1 MKNVRLLQVCPCYF
15 SRVSQTFRTVERER
29 SCGWQSQHGLL
40 RHRARPVRTG
50 FTAKL
55 GLAKADTMW
64 KEASFWFVGH
74 NNVLQNTSLAQGT
87 CVSACRCL
95 LCLVWPSKGASL
107 ACEERQAQPL
117 ASPSSCFRQC
127 CSRAVIFQPVAMRT
141 RGAHGPEQ
149 QHSTKRN
156 HTEDTNSPVLA
167 QQTEHEARL

>member
-1 MKNVRLLQVCPCYF
+1 
-15 SRVSQTFRTVERER
+15 
-29 SCGWQSQHGLL
+29 
-40 RHRARPVRTG
+40 
-50 FTAKL
+50 
-55 GLAKADTMW
+55 MW

-87 CVSACRCL
+87 CASACRCL

-167 QQTEHEARL
+167 QQTEHEARLQLSEKAMFRRTPCQGKKYVDLMQQTQLRKNCLR